1 MGLAGRWRWWCEC
14 GPRSLCLCGHGGRG
28 DRELAWGFKW
38 WLEKRI
44 LTFQLNNTAS
54 VFEFFI
60 SFAFRLAFILIATR
74 IACWRCP
81 RCWTG
86 HRARANAT
94 RRLLAT
100 DSGRQKYFHTR
111 RSLSFMQALQTHL
124 MIPCNKH
131 WTPFLV
137 VYLLIYFYI
146 KFRFIYMYIYIWIYI
161 KYISINVYKYKYLL
175 FSSRLSLSRS
185 QFSHVSFIGNP
196 LA

>member
-1 MGLAGRWRWWCEC
+1 MGVWVSGR
-14 GPRSLCLCGHGGRG
+14 GGRLGHCAPKGHWLKHASANCSTVAAVCALHQPEQASACEWDSQDDDDDYDDDNDDDEDDDDAIADREAYADADMRADG
-28 DRELAWGFKW
+28 DCELAWGFKW

-94 RRLLAT
+94 RRQLAT
-100 DSGRQKYFHTR
+100 DSGHQKSLHTR
-111 RSLSFMQALQTHL
+111 IHCQ
-124 MIPCNKH
+124 
-131 WTPFLV
+131 
-137 VYLLIYFYI
+137 
-146 KFRFIYMYIYIWIYI
+146 FR
-161 KYISINVYKYKYLL
+161 
-175 FSSRLSLSRS
+175 
-185 QFSHVSFIGNP
+185 
-196 LA
+196 